1 MPPGQQQLFTLL
13 RFCFSSSPHLGS
25 SVMFIKKPRSRPSLR
40 ARESDAPSSISSPL
54 AQTSFTAD
62 DPDSSINVED
72 DDGDV
77 SMGSILER
85 KKGSKRDKER
95 RRDRPS
101 GGSRLSFGGDKSGA
115 EGESSRPRKSLLSQ
129 SITANHAST
138 SQSHSSPLGG
148 SPSYSQDYL
157 SQLKASTPSRAPR
170 PVTVDDDEEDDGS
183 GLSRLAREKYAS
195 MDSTEGIPDTAA
207 IAAAKMKR
215 QARLESSKHDVGQE
229 EDFISLGG
237 GKLVVHD
244 GEDKGPHPESRLMRE
259 EDEGDEGDEGEHL
272 HGSRGRC

>member
-1 MPPGQQQLFTLL
+1 
-13 RFCFSSSPHLGS
+13 
-25 SVMFIKKPRSRPSLR
+25 MFIKKPKSRPSLR
-40 ARESDAPSSISSPL
+40 AREVDDEAGPSSSPL
-54 AQTSFTAD
+54 AQSSVTAST
-62 DPDSSINVED
+62 DPDSSINIED

-95 RRDRPS
+95 RTRERPS
-101 GGSRLSFGGDKSGA
+101 GGSRLSFGGSGEA
-115 EGESSRPRKSLLSQ
+115 KEGEGSRPPRKSLLSQ
-129 SITANHAST
+129 SFSLNQANSAP
-138 SQSHSSPLGG
+138 SSPAPASVSDA

-170 PVTVDDDEEDDGS
+170 AVTLENDNEEEDGT
-183 GLSRLAREKYAS
+183 GLSRIARDKYAS
-195 MDSTEGIPDTAA
+195 IDTTEGIPDTAA

-215 QARLESSKHDVGQE
+215 QAKVESSKHDIGGE

-244 GEDKGPHPESRLMRE
+244 GEDRGPHPESRLMRE
-259 EDEGDEGDEGEHL
+259 EDEGDEGDEG
-272 HGSRGRC
+272 